1 MAHTKFTPIKTVS
14 QLDRF
19 SIYRHINESTVRGF
33 KKRYKAQIKDE
44 ISKRKTPKTVIVNK
58 LWGRLCLLGNKI
70 DPLVQNYLKGIRY
83 KGGVVNTMV
92 AIATAKALTKR
103 YLLLEKDNLKF
114 WKF

>member
-1 MAHTKFTPIKTVS
+1 MAHTKFTLIKTVS

-58 LWGRLCLLGNKI
+58 L
-70 DPLVQNYLKGIRY
+70 
-83 KGGVVNTMV
+83 
-92 AIATAKALTKR
+92 
-103 YLLLEKDNLKF
+103 
-114 WKF
+114 